1 MAVSPLP
8 RFGPAREWYEA
19 CIPTISVSLP
29 TDGDM
34 PCPAPSHLRAADRLS
49 PRPRSPAY
57 RSLYDVFVSTRSRL
71 VQIRKAS
78 PVSLLSLVSTM
89 NQEYALPVAPPLSVW
104 TAIEAGADPD
114 CCWLMFR
121 THDDALAFLS
131 LSMSSI
137 TVLPA
142 LEVDLDPLDKLWR
155 VDMGPKPGARNT
167 IDHHPLRMSLSTPD
181 LHRRTLAA
189 QAPYNIPVTQT
200 QDFVLSSN
208 PPNPRT
214 TFRLG
219 DWICSSPSC
228 AAHNFG

>member
-1 MAVSPLP
+1 M
-8 RFGPAREWYEA
+8 
-19 CIPTISVSLP
+19 
-29 TDGDM
+29 
-34 PCPAPSHLRAADRLS
+34 
-49 PRPRSPAY
+49 
-57 RSLYDVFVSTRSRL
+57 
-71 VQIRKAS
+71 
-78 PVSLLSLVSTM
+78 
-89 NQEYALPVAPPLSVW
+89 
-104 TAIEAGADPD
+104 
-114 CCWLMFR
+114 
-121 THDDALAFLS
+121 AFLS

-189 QAPYNIPVTQT
+189 QAPYNMPVTQT

-219 DWICSSPSC
+219 DWMSVISIHTVRVTDRFSYRCSSPSC